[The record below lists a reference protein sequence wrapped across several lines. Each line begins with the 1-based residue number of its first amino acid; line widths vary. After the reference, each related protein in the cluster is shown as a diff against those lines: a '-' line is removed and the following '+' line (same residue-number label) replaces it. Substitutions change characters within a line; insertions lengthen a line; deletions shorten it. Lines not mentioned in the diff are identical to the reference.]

1 MNAKKYFEKHYAKL
15 NLEAVVHSSVW
26 GLVSGA
32 ICGFIAALITWF
44 TALKPAWLC
53 ILISVGALL
62 LVGTATAVIL
72 YFVKYRPTPKS
83 SAKRLDGLGMRE
95 RMITMLEL
103 KDDDSLIAKIQREDA
118 KEKLSSIPTSR
129 IKIALSTTMIVLM
142 SVFGILSVGMTTVSA
157 LAAAGVIQ
165 SGNEVLDDTIEEIE
179 PEVYFSVTYE
189 AEDGGYIDGEAD
201 QLVLEG
207 GNAEPVTAVAEEGYV
222 FVEWDDG
229 LSRPG
234 RQDNKI
240 TDHVV
245 YVAIFE
251 LIMEEDEGEGDNED
265 QPTDSPKE
273 SEDAEQQRPSD
284 DPQDSSGSAGGKYE
298 EVNQIIDG
306 NKYYREYLEFYQ
318 ELMRERLET
327 EGDSLSEEERAIIE
341 GYLGIV

>member
-1 MNAKKYFEKHYAKL
+1 MNAKKHFEKHYAKL

-118 KEKLSSIPTSR
+118 KEKLSSLPTSR

>member
-1 MNAKKYFEKHYAKL
+1 MNAKKHFEKHYAKL

-72 YFVKYRPTPKS
+72 YFVKYRPTPES

-118 KEKLSSIPTSR
+118 KEKLSSLPTSR

>member
-1 MNAKKYFEKHYAKL
+1 MNAKKHFEKHYAKL

-32 ICGFIAALITWF
+32 ICGFSAALITWF

-118 KEKLSSIPTSR
+118 KEKLSSLPTSR

>member
-1 MNAKKYFEKHYAKL
+1 MNAKKHFEKHYAKL

-142 SVFGILSVGMTTVSA
+142 SVFGMLSVGMTTVSA

-273 SEDAEQQRPSD
+273 SEDAEQQKPSD

>member
-1 MNAKKYFEKHYAKL
+1 MNAKKHFKKHYAKL
-15 NLEAVVHSSVW
+15 NFEAITHSSVW
-26 GLVSGA
+26 GAVVGA

-53 ILISVGALL
+53 ILISVGAFVLAGA
-62 LVGTATAVIL
+62 VAGVIL
-72 YFVKYRPTPKS
+72 YFVKFRPTAKS

-103 KDDDSLIAKIQREDA
+103 EDDDSLIAKIQREDA
-118 KEKLSSIPTSR
+118 KEQLSKIPTSR
-129 IKIALSTTMIVLM
+129 IKIALSTTMIVLI

-179 PEVYFSVTYE
+179 PEVYYSVTYE
-189 AEDGGYIDGEAD
+189 VEDGGYIDGEAD
-201 QLVLEG
+201 QLVIEG
-207 GNAEPVTAVAEEGYV
+207 GNAEPVTAVAEEGFV
-222 FVEWDDG
+222 FVEWEDG

-240 TDHVV
+240 TNHVV

-251 LIMEEDEGEGDNED
+251 PIMEDEDGDGDNED

-273 SEDAEQQRPSD
+273 SEDAEQSKPGD
-284 DPQDSSGSAGGKYE
+284 DPQDSSGAAGGKYE

-306 NKYYREYLEFYQ
+306 SKYYREYLEFYQ
-318 ELMRERLET
+318 DLMSERLET
-327 EGDSLSEEERAIIE
+327 EGDSLSDEERAIIE